1 MVFETCGLRTGVC
14 ILGIVSVCFLSHAS
28 LASHVC
34 TAVVVAVVAF
44 RFVSLHPG
52 SNTASYCRSALLRL
66 CLTRMVMLRQHQE
79 TPYSPAAGLEHAW
92 RHVSSGDPCVRAAD
106 SDSTVLSPFAS
117 SSKPFLV
124 E

>member
-1 MVFETCGLRTGVC
+1 MQALQAMC
-14 ILGIVSVCFLSHAS
+14 
-28 LASHVC
+28 
-34 TAVVVAVVAF
+34 AVVVAVVAF
-44 RFVSLHPG
+44 RFVALHPE
-52 SNTASYCRSALLRL
+52 SNTASYCRSALLRR